1 MQVLND
7 ECFAIMI
14 ISVVAITG
22 VISPLVKSLYDPSRR
37 FLAYKRRTIQHHSHN
52 QELRILACIHSQE
65 NIHTMITLLD
75 ASNPTKENPISLL
88 VLHLIKLAGRASS
101 LLVAHMPRDKPSQN
115 PTQSERIFNAFKKF
129 EHENSGQVSVHCYK
143 GISPRTTMHNDVC
156 SLALEHRI
164 SFIIMPF
171 HKQRING
178 KKVDSSHLYRHL
190 NMNVLDKAPCSVGV
204 LVDRGNPMNFPFWL
218 VEACFYKVCVL
229 FLGGA
234 DDREALAYAQRMLK
248 HPRVRVSLLHFKSTS
263 LGEGAID
270 IVGGTARS
278 KVLDSE
284 ILQEYKL
291 QAQINERAAYKEEE
305 VVNRRDVLDVIES
318 MDAAYDLVMVGKR
331 HGESQLMD
339 DLRKWNEDKG
349 LGEVGEIIA
358 ARDFKLRASVLVV
371 QQQTRVWGLR
381 DPEMNKTE
389 IK

>member
-1 MQVLND
+1 M
-7 ECFAIMI
+7 CF
-14 ISVVAITG
+14 
-22 VISPLVKSLYDPSRR
+22 
-37 FLAYKRRTIQHHSHN
+37 
-52 QELRILACIHSQE
+52 
-65 NIHTMITLLD
+65 
-75 ASNPTKENPISLL
+75 
-88 VLHLIKLAGRASS
+88 
-101 LLVAHMPRDKPSQN
+101 
-115 PTQSERIFNAFKKF
+115 
-129 EHENSGQVSVHCYK
+129 
-143 GISPRTTMHNDVC
+143 
-156 SLALEHRI
+156 
-164 SFIIMPF
+164 
-171 HKQRING
+171 
-178 KKVDSSHLYRHL
+178 
-190 NMNVLDKAPCSVGV
+190 
-204 LVDRGNPMNFPFWL
+204 FW
-218 VEACFYKVCVL
+218 
-229 FLGGA
+229 GGA

-389 IK
+389 IYRKIIQKEELKFTQ